1 MPITSLITSALNVA
15 VDFLHGV
22 GMIFNIMN
30 EPVYFIH
37 RPELEG
43 TKSPVKNLDI
53 LISPKKCIAHLL
65 LMKPSFFY
73 NVKYLHSV
81 YSITGT
87 SP

>member
-1 MPITSLITSALNVA
+1 MPITSLVTSAFNVA

-30 EPVYFIH
+30 EPVYIIH

-53 LISPKKCIAHLL
+53 VKSKK
-65 LMKPSFFY
+65 
-73 NVKYLHSV
+73 
-81 YSITGT
+81 
-87 SP
+87 